1 MSDSPDRITYSYGMK
16 IGLPNYS
23 SADFH
28 VSMSSDVK
36 PDETKDKAFARI
48 KKFVDAQA
56 EKELNEINDLTGKE
70 K

>member
-1 MSDSPDRITYSYGMK
+1 MSEKQPDRVSYTYGMK

-23 SADFH
+23 SVDFH

-36 PDETKDKAFARI
+36 DGETPEKAHIRV
-48 KKFVDAQA
+48 KKFVDAQI
-56 EKELNEINDLTGKE
+56 EKEMEDAQSLTE